1 MTRFVLAL
9 SAALGGAFG
18 QSCDQI
24 TLQAQ
29 VGIVERHCCARGTTM
44 ADGCQLPEECTAKCA
59 HGYEPFFAGDCFGLA
74 TADMPAEQR
83 EPLVRFGNM
92 CTNTRCPRAELYGR
106 MEEVNAVCARQGH
119 LRRELQILQ
128 PNGPRGGAPPTLAPL
143 ADHCSADCAEVFT
156 QFYVE

>member
-1 MTRFVLAL
+1 METPTATSEIGVVGRLTRIFYAPGEVYESLAHQR
-9 SAALGGAFG
+9 SAADWFVPTTIAAL
-18 QSCDQI
+18 
-24 TLQAQ
+24 L
-29 VGIVERHCCARGTTM
+29 GIVIAAATI
-44 ADGCQLPEECTAKCA
+44 P
-59 HGYEPFFAGDCFGLA
+59 LA
-74 TADMPAEQR
+74 TQAGLEQMQNMPAEQR

-143 ADHCSADCAEVFT
+143 ADHCSAEW
-156 QFYVE
+156 